1 MSAYDDS
8 DDDQQI
14 FDINDLMDSDE
25 EETENKPWKV
35 EKKPWEI
42 SDSDENEDK
51 DTLKSENKKIVI
63 KGFAQNRFAFT
74 LQPIVTSNHWEKILL
89 S

>member
-1 MSAYDDS
+1 LV
-8 DDDQQI
+8 
-14 FDINDLMDSDE
+14 F
-25 EETENKPWKV
+25 
-35 EKKPWEI
+35 
-42 SDSDENEDK
+42 K

-74 LQPIVTSNHWEKILL
+74 LQPILTTNHWEKILL

>member
-1 MSAYDDS
+1 MFSLSNPSITLYT
-8 DDDQQI
+8 
-14 FDINDLMDSDE
+14 
-25 EETENKPWKV
+25 ETNGFYLL
-35 EKKPWEI
+35 EI
-42 SDSDENEDK
+42 RLKTNHTLVFK

-74 LQPIVTSNHWEKILL
+74 LQPIVTTNHWEKILL

>member
-1 MSAYDDS
+1 MFSFSNSPIILSTETNGFYLLE
-8 DDDQQI
+8 I
-14 FDINDLMDSDE
+14 RNKINQTL
-25 EETENKPWKV
+25 V
-35 EKKPWEI
+35 F
-42 SDSDENEDK
+42 K

-74 LQPIVTSNHWEKILL
+74 LQPIVITNHWEKILL